1 MNVLRTVVT
10 TVLFI
15 LTVIVASIVILTGTR
30 ELYGYRVYTVTSGS
44 MEPTISTGSLIVVRA
59 RSDYGVNDIATYK
72 SPTIANKIVTH
83 RIVEETRKADRPAY
97 IFKGD
102 ANDARDVDVV
112 PQTNLIGAYL
122 FGIPLIG
129 YVIEFAR
136 TPMGAI
142 LLIVIPGTIII
153 WEEIKNIKQIFSV
166 WKQKT
171 SKQAKSA

>member
-1 MNVLRTVVT
+1 MNILRTAVT
-10 TVLFI
+10 TTLFI
-15 LTVIVASIVILTGTR
+15 LTVIVAGIVILTGTR

-44 MEPTISTGSLIVVRA
+44 MEPTIATGSLIAVRSRTEYA
-59 RSDYGVNDIATYK
+59 VDDIATYK

-83 RIVEETRKADRPAY
+83 RIVEETRKGNKPAY

-112 PQTNLIGAYL
+112 PQANIIGAYL

-153 WEEIKNIKQIFSV
+153 WEEIKNIKKIFTV
-166 WKQKT
+166 WKQKA
-171 SKQAKSA
+171 SKQVKSA